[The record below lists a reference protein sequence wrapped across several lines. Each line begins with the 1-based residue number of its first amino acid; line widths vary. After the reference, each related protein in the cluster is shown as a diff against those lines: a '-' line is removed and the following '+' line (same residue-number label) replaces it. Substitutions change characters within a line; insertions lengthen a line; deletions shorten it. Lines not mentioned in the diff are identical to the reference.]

1 MSLLTMCQ
9 AAAAQLSVT
18 VPSLVM
24 LGSDDTSVILRRLAD
39 EEGLALM
46 GRYPWQALQREHT
59 FTTTAAD
66 TQTGGIPS
74 DFDRVIPDTVFNRN
88 TRRRVAGPLSPD
100 EWAQT
105 KASLVTYVNPTFR
118 IRTDAFLM
126 TPNPPAGETVAYEY
140 ISKNFCKSSGGT
152 GQAAWAADSDL
163 GVLDERLMTLGL
175 VWRFRQAKGLPYG
188 EDLALYERRVADA
201 QMRDGGGK
209 ARISGDPAVH
219 DRVATRLQVPET
231 WVI

>member
-1 MSLLTMCQ
+1 MSLLTLCQ
-9 AAAAQLSVT
+9 SAAIQLSVS
-18 VPSLVM
+18 VPSIVM
-24 LGSDDTSVILRRLAD
+24 AGVDETSIILRRLAQ
-39 EEGLALM
+39 EEGVSLM
-46 GRYPWQALQREHT
+46 RRYPWQALQREHT
-59 FTTTAAD
+59 FTTVAAD
-66 TQTGGIPS
+66 TQTGGIPTA
-74 DFDRVIPDTVFNRN
+74 FDRIIPDTVFNRN

-118 IRTDAFLM
+118 IRGDAFLM

-140 ISKNFCKSSGGT
+140 ISKNFCTSST
-152 GQAAWAADSDL
+152 AVPQAAWAADDDL
-163 GVLDERLMTLGL
+163 GVVDEGLITLGL

-188 EDLALYERRVADA
+188 EDLAMYERRVMDA

-209 ARISGDPAVH
+209 PRISSDPAVH

>member
-1 MSLLTMCQ
+1 MAGT
-9 AAAAQLSVT
+9 
-18 VPSLVM
+18 
-24 LGSDDTSVILRRLAD
+24 DETSIILRRLAQ

-46 GRYPWQALQREHT
+46 GRYPWQALQREYT
-59 FTTTAAD
+59 FTTVAAD
-66 TQTGGIPS
+66 TQTNGLPS
-74 DFDRVIPDTVFNRN
+74 DFDNRIIPDTVFNRS

-118 IRTDAFLM
+118 IRGGTFLM

-140 ISKNFCKSSGGT
+140 ISKNFCTSSAAVP
-152 GQAAWAADSDL
+152 QAAWAADGDL

-175 VWRFRQAKGLPYG
+175 VWRFRHAKGLPYG
-188 EDLALYERRVADA
+188 EDLALYERRVMDV
-201 QMRDGGGK
+201 QMRDGAK
-209 ARISGDPAVH
+209 PRISSDPATS

-231 WVI
+231 WFI